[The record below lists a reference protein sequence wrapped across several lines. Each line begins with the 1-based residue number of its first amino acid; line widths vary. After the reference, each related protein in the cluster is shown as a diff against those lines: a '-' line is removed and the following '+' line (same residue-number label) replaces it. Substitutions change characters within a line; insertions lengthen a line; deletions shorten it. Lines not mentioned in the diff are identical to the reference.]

1 MATLEDIM
9 LNIGATDSASN
20 VFKNVGSNAQS
31 MASTIT
37 NALNSANTGF
47 QNLSNVSDNL
57 IASLSNGKSAAD
69 LLFATTN
76 KAETNSVLVNMM
88 SDNAAAAE
96 KLNKH
101 IDEVTN
107 TSLVSMQNLIPA
119 MNAFKT
125 DI

>member
-1 MATLEDIM
+1 
-9 LNIGATDSASN
+9 
-20 VFKNVGSNAQS
+20 

-76 KAETNSVLVNMM
+76 KAET
-88 SDNAAAAE
+88 
-96 KLNKH
+96 KQCTCQH
-101 IDEVTN
+101 DE
-107 TSLVSMQNLIPA
+107 
-119 MNAFKT
+119 
-125 DI
+125 